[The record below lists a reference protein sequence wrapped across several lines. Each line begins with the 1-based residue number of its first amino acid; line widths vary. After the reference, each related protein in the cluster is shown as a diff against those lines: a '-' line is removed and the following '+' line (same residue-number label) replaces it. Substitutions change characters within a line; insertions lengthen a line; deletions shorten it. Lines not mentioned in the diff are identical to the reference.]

1 MTAKR
6 IGLSLA
12 LITAIAGFAATGEAK
27 PKVAPKAGVS
37 MPAADIIAGRKAGML
52 MSASSI
58 GAIKAAVDRGDDPKS
73 LTFAV
78 TGLAAWAKATV
89 GQFPKGSEG
98 GEAKAAIWTD
108 AAGFKGAADQ
118 YAADT
123 AALVEAAKSGDKAKF
138 TESWS
143 KVRGNCA
150 ACHGK
155 YKTE

>member
-1 MTAKR
+1 MTASR
-6 IGLSLA
+6 IGLSLV
-12 LITAIAGFAATGEAK
+12 LITAIAGFATIGEAK

-108 AAGFKGAADQ
+108 AAGFKAAADQ

-123 AALVEAAKSGDKAKF
+123 AALVAAAKSGDKAKF

>member
-1 MTAKR
+1 MTAKC
-6 IGLSLA
+6 IGLSLV
-12 LITAIAGFAATGEAK
+12 LITAIACFASIGEAK

-37 MPAADIIAGRKAGML
+37 MSAADIIAGRKAGML

-58 GAIKAAVDRGDDPKS
+58 GAMKAAIDRGDDPKS

-78 TGLAAWAKATV
+78 TGLAAWAKAAS

-108 AAGFKGAADQ
+108 AAGFKAAADQ

-123 AALVEAAKSGDKAKF
+123 AALLEAAKSGDKAQF
-138 TESWS
+138 TESWG

-155 YKTE
+155 YKVG

>member
-1 MTAKR
+1 MTAAR

-12 LITAIAGFAATGEAK
+12 LITAIAGFAANGEAK
-27 PKVAPKAGVS
+27 PKAAGGAGVS

-58 GAIKAAVDRGDDPKS
+58 GGMKAALDRGDDPKS
-73 LTFAV
+73 LTFAA
-78 TGLAAWAKATV
+78 TGLAAWGKATG

-98 GEAKAAIWTD
+98 GEAKATIWSD
-108 AAGFKGAADQ
+108 AAGFKAAADQ
-118 YAADT
+118 YATDT

-138 TESWS
+138 TENWG

-155 YKTE
+155 YKAG

>member
-1 MTAKR
+1 MIAART
-6 IGLSLA
+6 GLSLM
-12 LITAIAGFAATGEAK
+12 LITAIAGFAAIGEAK
-27 PKVAPKAGVS
+27 PKAAQKTGVS

-52 MSASSI
+52 MSASGI
-58 GAIKAAVDRGDDPKS
+58 GAMKAALDRGDDPKS
-73 LTFAV
+73 LTFAA
-78 TGLAAWAKATV
+78 TGLAAWAKATA

-98 GEAKAAIWTD
+98 GEAKTTIWSD
-108 AAGFKGAADQ
+108 AAGFQSAADK
-118 YAADT
+118 YATDT

-155 YKTE
+155 YKVG